1 MNDTNKLHFAN
12 QLEVM
17 TLTYLLKR
25 NRQMIIVFQY
35 VMQARLCKSTL
46 LHIQDKCVH
55 TAYMHLKESIY
66 H

>member
-25 NRQMIIVFQY
+25 NRQMIIVF
-35 VMQARLCKSTL
+35 
-46 LHIQDKCVH
+46 
-55 TAYMHLKESIY
+55 
-66 H
+66 